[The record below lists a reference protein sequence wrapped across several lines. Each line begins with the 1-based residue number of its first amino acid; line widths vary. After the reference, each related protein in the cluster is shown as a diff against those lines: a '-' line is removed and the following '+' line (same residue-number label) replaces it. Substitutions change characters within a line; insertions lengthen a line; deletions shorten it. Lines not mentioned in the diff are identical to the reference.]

1 MCFESTSQLFVFLL
15 LIFFE
20 KKSKICTMIFQ
31 KMDAENLLWKCK
43 KYTVDHVV
51 LCFAIVI
58 SSRYLKKLEISSY
71 IYAILVCMSL

>member
-1 MCFESTSQLFVFLL
+1 
-15 LIFFE
+15 
-20 KKSKICTMIFQ
+20 
-31 KMDAENLLWKCK
+31 MDAENLLWKCK